1 MENTERPKAAAATC
15 SMDHRTCYCNGLW
28 ALRIF
33 HCDQKQL
40 CYQKWDPFHSK
51 TNVFKKLVY
60 LPRQM
65 LVFSSSG
72 FFVVFVIGSIDL
84 SNNQSTHQCINR
96 SIDLSID
103 RSIDLSIVHYVD
115 ISIYQSIDTSIDQSI
130 DLSISR
136 SIHQSIDLSLDRSID
151 LSIDQSIDLSIY
163 QYIEQTLRRIGYT
176 LKSVVL
182 CRRMQAES

>member
-1 MENTERPKAAAATC
+1 MLLQRPLGASYFPWRPDGILSSK
-15 SMDHRTCYCNGLW
+15 MRHLP
-28 ALRIF
+28 F
-33 HCDQKQL
+33 KDQCLKEAYTPL
-40 CYQKWDPFHSK
+40 TPNACF
-51 TNVFKKLVY
+51 L
-60 LPRQM
+60 
-65 LVFSSSG
+65 SSSE